1 MSLLLRAHLL
11 IFPPSCHGCQKMM
24 DSRAAFSR
32 EPPPGFPF
40 LCPDCHAALPWRN
53 ARREAGQ
60 ARRVQASETIAGVD
74 RLWVACRYEAP
85 VSDWVRAFKYGG
97 QDRLAPLLSRVLGE
111 ATRAA
116 ALAAGSRNA
125 VESIPESTSQPGKSE
140 EFDLSIFQAVVPVP
154 LHPRRLRRRG
164 FNQSLLLAHRWL
176 RELHAENRGE
186 RAAGETRATAPP
198 PLRAGWLARRR
209 DTRPQVELDGT
220 AREQNVEGAFMVP
233 PAREEFGESSP
244 PLAGQRVLLV
254 DDVATTG
261 STLSACAHALTEAG
275 AARVEALVLAR
286 A

>member
-11 IFPPSCHGCQKMM
+11 IFPPSCHGCQRMM
-24 DSRAAFSR
+24 DSRAALVR

-53 ARREAGQ
+53 AGQETGQ
-60 ARRVQASETIAGVD
+60 ARRVQAIAGVD

-125 VESIPESTSQPGKSE
+125 VESIAESTSGPGGSG
-140 EFDLSIFQAVVPVP
+140 EFDLPQFQAVVPVP
-154 LHPRRLRRRG
+154 LHPRKLRRRG

-209 DTRPQVELDGT
+209 NTRPQVELDGT
-220 AREQNVEGAFMVP
+220 ARERNVEGAFVAL
-233 PAREEFGESSP
+233 PAGDKDGDSSP

-261 STLSACAHALTEAG
+261 STLSACARALTEAG